1 MFIYHEEW
9 QKKYSPGVV
18 SHVGLHGGI
27 GHRVA
32 QDTSERHYP
41 GVILN
46 PSKVQWSKTQQGLI
60 FLKKSWNSWKFKQV
74 IPSPIKN
81 VLFVMSSS
89 PQSAALAL
97 GRSSHAVALNW
108 TATPNRWTPGI
119 GSAEPISGKFLPG
132 SWEESEVNVDFTQN
146 GDFFGIPSG
155 KHTKNDGK
163 SPCLMGKLTISMV
176 IFNSKLLNY
185 QRVIRREW
193 WNLMEIDDILSWN
206 FEKIGEHQPQQPP
219 WDSPTK
225 GDPGL
230 ASPQPC
236 NVDC

>member
-1 MFIYHEEW
+1 MHVRFVKSHETTVSFPVFANLTSVGMTMFFLDYDLCQPDVHLPW
-9 QKKYSPGVV
+9 GVTKKYSPGVV

-74 IPSPIKN
+74 IPSPIKKCPA
-81 VLFVMSSS
+81 SSCHHWS
-89 PQSAALAL
+89 IIPPKCSTGAWPDLPMQWHWIGQRRPTDERL
-97 GRSSHAVALNW
+97 G
-108 TATPNRWTPGI
+108 
-119 GSAEPISGKFLPG
+119 SGRPSRFRESFCRG

-176 IFNSKLLNY
+176 IFNSKLL
-185 QRVIRREW
+185 QITR
-193 WNLMEIDDILSWN
+193 
-206 FEKIGEHQPQQPP
+206 G
-219 WDSPTK
+219 
-225 GDPGL
+225 
-230 ASPQPC
+230 
-236 NVDC
+236 